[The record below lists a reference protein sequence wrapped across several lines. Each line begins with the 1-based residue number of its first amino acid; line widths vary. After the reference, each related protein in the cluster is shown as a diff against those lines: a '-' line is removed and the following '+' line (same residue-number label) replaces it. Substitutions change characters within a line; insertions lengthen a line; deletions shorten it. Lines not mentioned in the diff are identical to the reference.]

1 MGNTNIADLFKRLN
15 WTINVVCIV
24 LCMTLSLKRTNI
36 EYIGLFSMLLFVI
49 LNFIYF
55 KEEKARIVLKVIYI
69 LLSFVFLFINPIPVN
84 VILPVVACLMI
95 SFNKVSKL
103 VASTVAVGCIEAI
116 YFIYRID
123 KDFVN
128 SFIICSVVLGTVII
142 VAVIYYVEQKYITLS
157 ENMNNAMKKLA
168 IEAMKEKNLREQIA
182 RERDLEVENIK
193 LSERDRISRDIHNQ
207 VGHTLSAATVTL
219 DAAEVLMDAGD
230 EKSIML
236 AKEKISKANERIH
249 EAISS
254 VRSVVRTMD
263 ADDDKIFIKDYI
275 ESIEE
280 LIKNFKMDT
289 NINIISNFEQI
300 KDNEGKITIENAAFL
315 SGAIAELLTNGI
327 KHGGANIFVIVMVA
341 MDNMLKLKVQ
351 DNGKG
356 MSDSGNAQ
364 FMLDQGFGLKKI
376 KDYLLKHG
384 GNMSISGDDG
394 FEVEMEI
401 TAVVS

>member
-1 MGNTNIADLFKRLN
+1 MGNADIVELFKKLN
-15 WTINVVCIV
+15 WTINVVCIL
-24 LCMTLSLKRTNI
+24 LCMILSFKRTNI
-36 EYIGLFSMLLFVI
+36 EYIGLFSMLLFVV
-49 LNFIYF
+49 LNFIFF
-55 KEEKARIVLKVIYI
+55 KEEKAGVVLKAFYI
-69 LLSFVFLFINPIPVN
+69 FLSFAFMIINPVIVN
-84 VILPVVACLMI
+84 LILPIVACLILSFRKVYNLIVTSMI
-95 SFNKVSKL
+95 F
-103 VASTVAVGCIEAI
+103 GCLEVIN
-116 YFIYRID
+116 FIYRMD
-123 KDFVN
+123 TEFLN
-128 SFIICSVVLGTVII
+128 GFIICAVALGTVVI
-142 VAVIYYVEQKYITLS
+142 VAVIYYVEQKYISLS
-157 ENMNNAMKKLA
+157 VNMNNAMKKLA

-219 DAAEVLMDAGD
+219 DAAEVLMNAGD
-230 EKSIML
+230 EKSVEL

-327 KHGGANIFVIVMVA
+327 KHGNANIFVIVMVA

-356 MSDSGNAQ
+356 LPDSGNAQ
-364 FMLDQGFGLKKI
+364 FMLDQGFGLKKM

-394 FEVEMEI
+394 FEVEMEL